1 MAVDSGITLDMK
13 SEEKR
18 EERPVAVVLEDVSDE
33 PEDSN
38 LLKYFLQCSL
48 DMDPLDGVEEGAKD
62 KILWNRVRFKYPRP
76 MTGLH
81 VSVLA
86 AAVAVVD
93 SQCGVPFHDPISG
106 PLSSNRSE
114 ALE

>member
-1 MAVDSGITLDMK
+1 MDSGITLDIK

-18 EERPVAVVLEDVSDE
+18 GERAKAVVLDVVSDE

-48 DMDPLDGVEEGAKD
+48 FLDPLDGVEEGAKD

-93 SQCGVPFHDPISG
+93 SQCRVPFHDPISG
-106 PLSSNRSE
+106 PSSSNRSE

>member
-1 MAVDSGITLDMK
+1 MGVT
-13 SEEKR
+13 
-18 EERPVAVVLEDVSDE
+18 VVSDDMDTE
-33 PEDSN
+33 LEDSN
-38 LLKYFLQCSL
+38 LLKYFMQCSL
-48 DMDPLDGVEEGAKD
+48 FLDPPEGVEEGEGALVEKD

-86 AAVAVVD
+86 AAVAVVN
-93 SQCGVPFHDPISG
+93 SHCSVPFDDPISG
-106 PLSSNRSE
+106 PSSSNSSE

>member
-1 MAVDSGITLDMK
+1 MVFD
-13 SEEKR
+13 
-18 EERPVAVVLEDVSDE
+18 DVSDDLV
-33 PEDSN
+33 DSN

-48 DMDPLDGVEEGAKD
+48 VLGPLDGVEGGEGALVGED
-62 KILWNRVRFKYPRP
+62 KTLWNWVSFKYPRP

-81 VSVLA
+81 VSVSA

-93 SQCGVPFHDPISG
+93 SQFRVPFHDPISG
-106 PLSSNRSE
+106 PSSSNRSE

>member
-1 MAVDSGITLDMK
+1 MDSCITLDIK

-18 EERPVAVVLEDVSDE
+18 GERAKAVVLDVVSDE

-48 DMDPLDGVEEGAKD
+48 FLDPLDGVEEGEGAKD

-76 MTGLH
+76 MTGPLL
-81 VSVLA
+81 SVLA

-93 SQCGVPFHDPISG
+93 SQCGVLFHDPISG
-106 PLSSNRSE
+106 PSASNRSE